1 MRIISGNFKKRN
13 LLSVPGNTS
22 RPTTAFIREMI
33 FSVLHEVSSLTVLD
47 LFAGSGSFGFEALS
61 RNASSVSFVDS
72 SEKAFKTI
80 LSNIRL
86 LDCSEDVIIHKK
98 IVSNFLR
105 SCQDKFN
112 LIFMDPPYQ
121 KDLINHTIA
130 LIFERNLLAEDG
142 VLVIECSEKDIIN
155 DYFSPFIVTEKH
167 HGQIAV
173 YFLKMKSSGV

>member
-1 MRIISGNFKKRN
+1 MRIISGKFKKRN

-33 FSVLHEVSSLTVLD
+33 FSALHDVSSLTVLD

-61 RNASSVSFVDS
+61 RNALSVSFVDS

-80 LSNIRL
+80 FSNIRL
-86 LDCSEDVIIHKK
+86 LNCSEDVIIHKK
-98 IVSNFLR
+98 IVTNFLR
-105 SCQDKFN
+105 SCQDKFD

-121 KDLINHTIA
+121 KGLINDTIS

-142 VLVIECSEKDIIN
+142 VLIIECSEKDAISE
-155 DYFSPFIVTEKH
+155 YFNSYIVNEKH
-167 HGQIAV
+167 HGQTAI
-173 YFLKMKSSGV
+173 YFLKMKSSGD